1 MSKGNKK
8 INQLAAERTIY
19 VVDDDE
25 KVCKLLDDLFTNLD
39 YSVKTYTRAL
49 DFIADFPL
57 ANLGCILLDL
67 RMPDMGGLLIQQEI
81 YAIDCH
87 LPIIFMTSHADNRS
101 AVKAIKA
108 GAFDFIDKPINF
120 QEILD
125 ISQTAMQYCEELNE
139 ENKYRESVFER
150 LNQLTAREKEI
161 CKLFGTGSTTKQ
173 TAFKLDISQR
183 TAEVHRY
190 NIMKKLGVSSIAEL
204 TRLLL
209 VTDDQLFDEIN
220 LSDRK

>member
-1 MSKGNKK
+1 MSEGDKK
-8 INQLAAERTIY
+8 VNQLAVERTIY

-39 YSVKTYTRAL
+39 YSVKTFTNAL
-49 DFIADFPL
+49 DFFADFPL
-57 ANLGCILLDL
+57 GDLGCILLDL
-67 RMPDMGGLLIQQEI
+67 RLPVMGGLQIQQEI
-81 YAIDCH
+81 YATDCH

-108 GAFDFIDKPINF
+108 GAFDFVDKPINF

-125 ISQTAMQYCEELNE
+125 ITQTAMRHCEELNE
-139 ENKYRESVFER
+139 ESKYRESVFER

-161 CKLFGTGSTTKQ
+161 CKLLGTGSTTKQ
-173 TAFKLDISQR
+173 TAYKLDISQR